1 MAPAHARDPAQLRVA
16 VRQRYAALARQLA
29 GDGACTS
36 PSQGDLTTTGLYP
49 AAAIAASLGCGHPT
63 ALAALAAGEIVL
75 DLGSGGGLD
84 VLLAA
89 QQVGPTG
96 FVYGLDMTGEMLALA
111 ERHRQAQGVTNA
123 RFLQG
128 DIEAIPLQDASVDV
142 VISNC
147 VINLTVDKAQVLR
160 EAFRV
165 LRPGG
170 RLAVADVVARE
181 PLPAALRADE
191 EAWTRC
197 VAGALEEEEYRQ
209 LLAAAGFT
217 DIAITFTHSYPAA
230 EAAACCTPARAP
242 ACAAAQPSAGPTAQL
257 ASAFVSARKPA

>member
-1 MAPAHARDPAQLRVA
+1 MAPAQLRAA
-16 VRQRYAALARQLA
+16 VRQRYTALARQLA
-29 GDGACTS
+29 GAGACTS
-36 PSQGDLTTTGLYP
+36 PSRGDLTTTGLYP
-49 AAAIAASLGCGHPT
+49 AAATAVAASLGCGHPT

-89 QQVGPTG
+89 RQVGPTG

-111 ERHRQAQGVTNA
+111 ERYRRAQGVTNA

-128 DIEAIPLQDASVDV
+128 YIEAIPLQDASVDA

-147 VINLTVDKAQVLR
+147 AINLAVDKAQVLR

-170 RLAVADVVARE
+170 RLAIADVVARE
-181 PLPAALRADE
+181 PLPAALRADH

-197 VAGALEEEEYRQ
+197 IAGALEEAEYRQ

-217 DIAITFTHSYPAA
+217 DIAITLTHSYPAA
-230 EAAACCTPARAP
+230 EAAACCMPELVP
-242 ACAAAQPSAGPTAQL
+242 ACAAAQPSAAPSALL
-257 ASAFVSARKPA
+257 ASALVSARRPA